1 MQPKNQKAL
10 KNRSNIVTNS
20 IKTLKMV
27 HIKKKK
33 STFSNGPCSEVLQAF
48 HLLQLVAH
56 LLLALGQAYGSQ
68 PWREL
73 LIPPAGRGGSPSER
87 SLSKEGASLR
97 TPPSLLYL
105 VAKILALCAPMPNRN
120 TGTDYGGEGKSSFIT
135 LTGKGGTQ

>member
-1 MQPKNQKAL
+1 
-10 KNRSNIVTNS
+10 
-20 IKTLKMV
+20 MV
-27 HIKKKK
+27 HTKKKK

-48 HLLQLVAH
+48 QLVAH
-56 LLLALGQAYGSQ
+56 LLLALGQACGSQ

-73 LIPPAGRGGSPSER
+73 PRELLIPLAGRGGSPSGR

-105 VAKILALCAPMPNRN
+105 VAKILAFCALMPNRN
-120 TGTDYGGEGKSSFIT
+120 TETDYGGEGKSGFVT